1 MKKYKSPKIINYY
14 RLRRYK
20 RYKRRLFLSIY
31 NIKNLISYKI
41 LIIMLLSI
49 ILLYIILKLK
59 ILNKIHIAIN
69 MDNRYIYSCIVF
81 LTSLLDN
88 RAKSTYY
95 VIHILTNGKLSID
108 SKNKIINTTETFGKK
123 NSEVIFYDL
132 GDDFKGAT
140 ISFFATSVYYRIS
153 LPSVLSKIDKVIYSD
168 IDVVNFKDLTEMY
181 NIKFEKDKYICGVLE
196 GINLKKDVENLGIQT
211 DKYINAGILL
221 MDLKTMREK
230 SIEKKLRDFIAT
242 HVLKY
247 CDQTA
252 INAVCSNN
260 IQVISYKYNAYV
272 LNSYNDLVKINNGQN
287 LIYRYKEYEIYQ
299 AYHEPTFFHFCGPC
313 KPWRRSCGNFNKAYW
328 WYYAKKSG
336 FYKEILN
343 HYKNDINYVEKLLN
357 EIPNNGGLIKRKYA
371 KFK

>member
-14 RLRRYK
+14 RLKRYK
-20 RYKRRLFLSIY
+20 RYKRRPFLSIY
-31 NIKNLISYKI
+31 NIKILRSYKI
-41 LIIMLLSI
+41 LIIMFLSI

-242 HVLKY
+242 HVLK
-247 CDQTA
+247 
-252 INAVCSNN
+252 
-260 IQVISYKYNAYV
+260 